1 MTLPVHRCQLA
12 FLICIELFF
21 CSYLAVTSCRRKS
34 GGEPAQPAKSGAMPM
49 RDINDVLR
57 DHDEELMAIPG
68 VVGVYVGVMADEK
81 TPCLKVMAAR
91 KTPELDRKVPKI
103 LEGYPV
109 VVEESGIIRPM
120 RGK

>member
-1 MTLPVHRCQLA
+1 MTLPASGPKSTV
-12 FLICIELFF
+12 LICMLSLFLSVF
-21 CSYLAVTSCRRKS
+21 SPAACRRDS
-34 GGEPAQPAKSGAMPM
+34 GDQAAPPAQSEARPV

-57 DHDEELMAIPG
+57 DHDDDLMAIPG
-68 VVGVYVGVMADEK
+68 VVGVYVGLMADEK

-91 KTPELDRKVPKI
+91 KTPELDGKVPKL

-120 RGK
+120 PRK